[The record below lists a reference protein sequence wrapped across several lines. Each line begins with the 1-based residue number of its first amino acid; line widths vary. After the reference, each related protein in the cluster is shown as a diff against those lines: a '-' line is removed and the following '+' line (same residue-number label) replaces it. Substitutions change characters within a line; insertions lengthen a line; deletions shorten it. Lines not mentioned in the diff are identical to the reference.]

1 MGSTNKPPPA
11 DGVIFHTIL
20 RVSVCCSALV
30 LCWPQCPDCQS
41 ADKLAA
47 CYSDRGLV
55 RVAAAVL
62 VTPHSCYSMA
72 DKTAL
77 LAYSVSTA
85 LPRLNYCCLCHGSV
99 NREYGKPGDFISNR
113 ICPHVFCVLN
123 LKVELS
129 FLTEF
134 CVLKRVSSCRHC

>member
-1 MGSTNKPPPA
+1 MTSYF
-11 DGVIFHTIL
+11 IQSS
-20 RVSVCCSALV
+20 VSVSAALV

-62 VTPHSCYSMA
+62 VTPYSCYSMA

-77 LAYSVSTA
+77 LAYSVWTA

-134 CVLKRVSSCRHC
+134 FVCSEKSFIVPPLLTK

>member
-1 MGSTNKPPPA
+1 MASYF
-11 DGVIFHTIL
+11 IQSS
-20 RVSVCCSALV
+20 VSDCCCCSAGRNVRIVKAPTNWLLV
-30 LCWPQCPDCQS
+30 ILT
-41 ADKLAA
+41 AA
-47 CYSDRGLV
+47 WSV
-55 RVAAAVL
+55 WAAVL
-62 VTPHSCYSMA
+62 VTPRSCYSMA

-123 LKVELS
+123 LKVGLS

-134 CVLKRVSSCRHC
+134 CALKRVSSCRHC

>member
-1 MGSTNKPPPA
+1 MTSYF
-11 DGVIFHTIL
+11 IQSS
-20 RVSVCCSALV
+20 VSVSAALLLCS
-30 LCWPQCPDCQS
+30 PQCPDCQS
-41 ADKLAA
+41 TDKLAA

-55 RVAAAVL
+55 SVAAAVL

-77 LAYSVSTA
+77 LAYSVWTA
-85 LPRLNYCCLCHGSV
+85 LPRLNYCCCLCRGSV

-134 CVLKRVSSCRHC
+134 FVCSEKSFIVPPLLTK